1 MACDCPDVLNRSGNS
16 VNAENHIPVK
26 VGAPL
31 STLNQRATLMGS
43 IPQVVNFAGFTLVD
57 CGVVTNL
64 VSNGGIKNPGLFF
77 KNPACGAST
86 YLNSNSQLAVNC
98 CE

>member
-16 VNAENHIPVK
+16 INAENHIPVK

-31 STLNQRATLMGS
+31 STLNDRANIMGS
-43 IPQVVNFAGFTLVD
+43 IPRVVNFAGFTLVN
-57 CGVVTNL
+57 CGVVTNQ
-64 VSNGGIKNPGLFF
+64 VSNGGIKNAKLFF
-77 KNPACGAST
+77 QNPSCSGST
-86 YLNSNSQLAVNC
+86 YANDNSQLAVNC